1 MLNTAN
7 LFIFAYTQQ
16 EEALR
21 WLTCNCDLP
30 GTKEDLEKFQK
41 EFRTYFSDAIKS
53 REEHILSMLEVIR
66 MEREAS
72 PESHSEFYYTLMS
85 NIISTIPLSFTEKE
99 ESDLPF

>member
-30 GTKEDLEKFQK
+30 GTNEALDKFHK
-41 EFRTYFSDAIKS
+41 EFRTHFSEALKV
-53 REEHILSMLEVIR
+53 REEHILSMREVIR
-66 MEREAS
+66 MQRETS
-72 PESHSEFYYTLMS
+72 PESHSEFYDTLMS
-85 NIISTIPLSFTEKE
+85 NIISTIPLSFTKEE